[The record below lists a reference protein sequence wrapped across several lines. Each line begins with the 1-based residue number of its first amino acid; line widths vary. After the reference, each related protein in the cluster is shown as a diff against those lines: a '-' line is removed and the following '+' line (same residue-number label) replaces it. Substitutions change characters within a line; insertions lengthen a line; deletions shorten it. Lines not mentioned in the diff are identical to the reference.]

1 MKKVLLLASSVL
13 LASFA
18 AKAQTPSVSFGT
30 KMMTATEGD
39 NVVKVPVVIKN
50 KNVNEPTTVF
60 FQPLGG
66 RSTAGQ
72 GFGADVQLTTQSL
85 TFFKNSPDTL
95 YAELLV
101 NDDSRLEITE
111 YFMFQISNVL
121 KGAKGSDDA
130 ATIFI
135 KDNDYKGPIARK
147 NLELELLSSYKVGPS
162 GSSAEVIAFDT
173 ASNRLYVVNS
183 EKNILH
189 ILNFGNPASLSQLTQ
204 LDMSSY
210 GGGIQSVAARDGVIA
225 VAVQANSKQDSGKVV
240 FFAADG
246 NKMHEVTVGALPDM
260 VTFTPNGRYLL
271 VANEG
276 EPNGKYTNDPEGS
289 VSIIDLEN
297 GVTNA
302 TVAFATFTKFNNQAA
317 ALKQSGVRIF
327 GANNP
332 TVAQDLEPEY
342 ITVNATSDTAWV
354 SLQENNAIAM
364 VLIASASVEAI
375 FPLGTIDHNQLGKG
389 IDASDKSGE
398 PLIANWPVHGLFLPD
413 GIANYTVNGQTYVLT
428 ANEGDAREYDP
439 LEEEER
445 VSKLN
450 LDPTVFPH
458 ANVIQEDE
466 NLGRLNITTTLGDID
481 NDGDYDKL
489 YSFGTRSF
497 SIFNANNFNLV
508 YDSGD
513 DFENIINAD
522 PELRKIFNAGNDDN
536 KAKGRSDN
544 KGPEPEAVTV
554 GVINDT
560 AYAFV
565 ALERIGGVM
574 VYDITNPSKSVF
586 VDYIN
591 TRAVDSVGGDN
602 GAEVVLF
609 VHRDNNLHKKHLLI
623 TANEVS
629 STVAVFEVKA
639 YLPPSTVSVGNINAG
654 KEIVVYP
661 NPADNMLNFGQAIT
675 GILYDN
681 TGRIVKNFVD
691 AKSLNVSDLTSGMY
705 FLQVE
710 DYQIQKVVIQ

>member
-1 MKKVLLLASSVL
+1 MKKVLLLASGF
-13 LASFA
+13 LATVFVA
-18 AKAQTPSVSFGT
+18 NAQTPSVSFGT

-39 NVVKVPVVIKN
+39 NVIKIPVIIKN

-85 TFFKNSPDTL
+85 TFFKNSSDTL
-95 YAELLV
+95 YAELLI
-101 NDDSRLEITE
+101 NDDNRLEITE
-111 YFMFQISNVL
+111 YFMLQISNVL
-121 KGAKGSDDA
+121 KGTIGADDA

-147 NLELELLSSYKVGPS
+147 NLELELLSSFTVGTP
-162 GSSAEVIAFDT
+162 GSSAEVIAYDT
-173 ASNRLYVVNS
+173 ATNRLYVVNS

-189 ILNFGNPASLSQLTQ
+189 ILNFNNPASLSQLTQ

-210 GGGIQSVAARDGVIA
+210 GGGIQSVAAYNGLIA

-246 NKMHEVTVGALPDM
+246 NKKKEVTVGALPDM
-260 VTFTPNGRYLL
+260 VTYTPNGRYLL

-276 EPNGKYTNDPEGS
+276 EPNSKYTNDPEGS
-289 VSIIDLEN
+289 IAIIDLDN
-297 GVTNA
+297 GVANA
-302 TVAFATFTKFNNQAA
+302 TVSFATFTKFNSQAA
-317 ALKQSGVRIF
+317 TLKQAGVRIF

-332 TVAQDLEPEY
+332 TVAQDIEPEY
-342 ITVNATSDTAWV
+342 IAVNATSDTAWV
-354 SLQENNAIAM
+354 SLQENNAIAV

-375 FPLGTIDHNQLGKG
+375 YPLGTIDHNQLGKG
-389 IDASDKSGE
+389 LDASDKSGE
-398 PLIANWPVHGLFLPD
+398 PLIANWPVNGMFMPD
-413 GIANYTVNGQTYVLT
+413 GIASYTVNGQSYVLT

-439 LEEEER
+439 LEEEEK
-445 VSKLN
+445 VSKLK

-458 ANVIQEDE
+458 AKVIQEDE
-466 NLGRLNITTTLGDID
+466 NLGRLKVTKTMGDID

-522 PELRKIFNAGNDDN
+522 PELRKIFNASNSKNDLKD
-536 KAKGRSDN
+536 RSDN

-554 GVINDT
+554 GVINDS

-565 ALERIGGVM
+565 VLERIGGVM
-574 VYDITNPSKSVF
+574 AYDITNPNKPVF
-586 VDYIN
+586 VDYLN
-591 TRAVDSVGGDN
+591 TRIVDSFGGDN

-609 VHRDNNLHKKHLLI
+609 IHRDNNLHKKHLLI

-629 STVAVFEVKA
+629 GTVAVFEVKA
-639 YLPPSTVSVGNINAG
+639 YLPPSTVSIKDIYAG
-654 KEIVVYP
+654 EKLTVYP
-661 NPADNMLNFGQAIT
+661 NPADNILNFGKAIT

-691 AKSLNVSDLTSGMY
+691 TKSLNVQDLTSGMY

-710 DYQIQKVVIQ
+710 DYQVEKVIIQ